1 MEYFKGIRSTLNSH
15 AVMYS
20 LTRTVQY
27 EVLQS
32 QITLLTTSDIENKIH
47 NMNEGVFIE
56 ELTPVVCLAYLTWF
70 SMTYFKEKQ
79 IKKLDMILD
88 YKKTRTVMKASL
100 FIFVYIFFRNV
111 ENAI

>member
-47 NMNEGVFIE
+47 NMNEGMFIE
-56 ELTPVVCLAYLTWF
+56 
-70 SMTYFKEKQ
+70 
-79 IKKLDMILD
+79 
-88 YKKTRTVMKASL
+88 
-100 FIFVYIFFRNV
+100 
-111 ENAI
+111 